1 MNYLKNIKKNIMAKI
16 NSETEY
22 KQSIK
27 QLEMNEPLILSI
39 KHYDKKFSIEVDHS
53 DVTLEELHTLWTDL
67 LTGMGFHPL
76 TIEEFY
82 E

>member
-1 MNYLKNIKKNIMAKI
+1 MNYLKNIKKNIMSKI

-22 KQSIK
+22 KESIK

-39 KHYDKKFSIEVDHS
+39 KHYDKKFSIELEHS

-67 LTGMGFHPL
+67 LTGMGFHQL